1 MKTSELINEIAPAL
15 VLAQSQMGGAKK
27 DSKNPFFKSNYSDLT
42 SVMQAV
48 SVPFSEN
55 DLCFIQGAEYV
66 EGRIAVATRI
76 IHKSGQ
82 WIESTIELP
91 AIKNDPQAYGSAVTY
106 AKRYGLQAMAGVP
119 SIDDDAQYA
128 SAVEVKH
135 AHAAEKSAGDKY
147 RELKAKFDECRSLA
161 DLHLLWGELSKE
173 EMNAHVADKDA
184 AKARLQEAA

>member
-15 VLAQSQMGGAKK
+15 VLAQMQMGGAKK
-27 DSKNPFFKSNYSDLT
+27 DAVNNFFKSNYSDLA

-48 SVPFSEN
+48 SIPFSSN

-66 EGRIAVATRI
+66 DGRVAVSTRI

-91 AIKNDPQAYGSAVTY
+91 TTKSDPQAYGSAVTY

-119 SIDDDAQYA
+119 SVDDDAQYA
-128 SAVEVKH
+128 SA
-135 AHAAEKSAGDKY
+135 ATTKSAGDKF
-147 RELKAKFDECRSLA
+147 RQLKDKFDACKSID
-161 DLHLLWGELSKE
+161 DLQLLWGELSKE
-173 EMNAHVADKDA
+173 EMNAHAADKDT
-184 AKARLQEAA
+184 AKARLQQKEAA